1 MLNHGQRLK
10 RRSNVRIKLVR
21 LKHRDNVRSKL
32 VRPKHKGNVRSK
44 LVRLKHRDNVR
55 KPSTLQQTRNFSS
68 NMRRKIAP

>member
-10 RRSNVRIKLVR
+10 RRSNVRI
-21 LKHRDNVRSKL
+21 
-32 VRPKHKGNVRSK
+32 K